1 MSRARNRPPRL
12 EPHVDAP
19 TPMPAPTPEVLL
31 ERSKVAGPGASGPG
45 PTEFRRSVERLIVGD
60 RRALGEL
67 TPIDGITPDG
77 AWSAITATFGA
88 TGIAPVIDAWRTTAA
103 MRSAVT
109 RVREAATGSARIA
122 IATTHPASLLTVY
135 LALTHLA
142 RGHGG
147 EVLDLADFGPIR
159 ADGRTPR
166 WLRWMGGVAVVS
178 DGQALCATRDG
189 EAAREWMFAIPRP
202 ALVVAD
208 GAFAQV
214 AFERGIEVVALAGL
228 DQPGLAVALARAGR
242 GMVVPMHLDRPAR
255 AYAALEDLIATP
267 TDLDPTGPSA
277 VDPPAPETEV

>member
-1 MSRARNRPPRL
+1 MSSARNRPPRL
-12 EPHVDAP
+12 EPHVDVP
-19 TPMPAPTPEVLL
+19 TPTPAPTPEVLL

-67 TPIDGITPDG
+67 APIGGITPDG

-88 TGIAPVIDAWRTTAA
+88 TGIAPVIDAERTTAA

-109 RVREAATGSARIA
+109 RVREVATGGARIA
-122 IATTHPASLLTVY
+122 IATARPASLLTVY
-135 LALTHLA
+135 LALAHLA
-142 RGHGG
+142 RVHGG

-178 DGQALCATRDG
+178 DGRALCATRDG
-189 EAAREWMFAIPRP
+189 EAAREWVFAIPRP

-208 GAFAQV
+208 GAFAEV
-214 AFERGIEVVALAGL
+214 AFERGIEVVAPAGL

-242 GMVVPMHLDRPAR
+242 GIVVPMHLDRPAR
-255 AYAALEDLIATP
+255 AYAALEHLIAASP
-267 TDLDPTGPSA
+267 GVDPTGPSGA
-277 VDPPAPETEV
+277 GPLVPEAEM